1 MTAIGFVLLFAGWLI
16 GSMFGA
22 SRGTT
27 NKADY
32 VACALSFS
40 GLIAMVAGLATWFW
54 RWLS

>member
-22 SRGTT
+22 TRGT
-27 NKADY
+27 NAADY
-32 VACALSFS
+32 VACALYFF

-54 RWLS
+54 RWLP